1 MKLKIYLTIISC
13 ILVISAFTQ
22 SNNVESK
29 NHDEYD
35 HEHKNHH
42 EHHRNEIGVA
52 NAPVYF
58 INEKQFAYGLHVHYI
73 RSIPNSKFG
82 IGLGY
87 ERIFDAHKHNTIGI
101 VGVIRP
107 IDKFSIIISPG
118 LTFEDGN
125 KSGIFACHF
134 ETSYEF
140 EFKNFHVGP
149 AFEVAYDP
157 EDYHISLGLHLGY
170 GF

>member
-1 MKLKIYLTIISC
+1 MYWFNIFAKHYLHIKNIEIYQFPIKIGNFVNLIEKCILDKYFLKQKIYQLKLKIYLTIISC

-42 EHHRNEIGVA
+42 DHHRNEIGVA

-87 ERIFDAHKHNTIGI
+87 ERIFDAHKAQYH
-101 VGVIRP
+101 RHRRCY
-107 IDKFSIIISPG
+107 K
-118 LTFEDGN
+118 
-125 KSGIFACHF
+125 
-134 ETSYEF
+134 
-140 EFKNFHVGP
+140 
-149 AFEVAYDP
+149 AYW
-157 EDYHISLGLHLGY
+157 
-170 GF
+170 